1 MFSGKILNCILLGCL
16 LFDCYVHNP
25 SNTLDLLVPKRRN
38 TIFLLPTVMNFG
50 LTVHFSY
57 IKISNYFQKLISLR
71 MLNCSHY
78 LERNREE
85 IFKMLCQKC
94 HGALCCSCKTLF

>member
-25 SNTLDLLVPKRRN
+25 SNTSDLLVPKRRN
-38 TIFLLPTVMNFG
+38 AIFLLPTVMNFG

-57 IKISNYFQKLISLR
+57 IKISKYFQKLISLR
-71 MLNCSHY
+71 TLNYSHY
-78 LERNREE
+78 LGRNREE

-94 HGALCCSCKTLF
+94 HHALCCCCKASF